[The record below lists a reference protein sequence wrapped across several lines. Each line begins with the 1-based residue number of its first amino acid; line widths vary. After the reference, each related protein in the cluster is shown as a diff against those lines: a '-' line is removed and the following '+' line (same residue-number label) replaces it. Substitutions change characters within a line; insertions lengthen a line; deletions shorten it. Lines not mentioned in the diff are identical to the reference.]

1 MGKAA
6 FFAMHAYTLS
16 KLCPTL
22 KKNTCKLAARA
33 TSERIG
39 LKVFNNALK
48 MDFENLL
55 DLLERHWV
63 LGMPPHTLKQV
74 WEGDSD

>member
-33 TSERIG
+33 ISERIG

-55 DLLERHWV
+55 GFTGEA
-63 LGMPPHTLKQV
+63 LGAGYATTHT
-74 WEGDSD
+74 

>member
-55 DLLERHWV
+55 GFTGEA
-63 LGMPPHTLKQV
+63 LGAGYATTHT
-74 WEGDSD
+74 